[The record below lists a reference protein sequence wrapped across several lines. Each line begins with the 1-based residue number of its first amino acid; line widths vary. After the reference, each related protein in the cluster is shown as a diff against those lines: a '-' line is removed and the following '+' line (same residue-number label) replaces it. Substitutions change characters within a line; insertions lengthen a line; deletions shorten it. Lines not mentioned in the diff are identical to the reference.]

1 MEVLKIKGG
10 RRLSGSLRIQGA
22 KNSALPILAAS
33 ILADGESVIHNC
45 PRLSDV
51 DAAARIL
58 RCLGCSVRREG
69 ESVIV
74 DSSGMNRCCIPD
86 QLMREMRSSVIF
98 LGAILGR
105 CGEAQLSYP
114 GGCELG
120 PRPIDMHIA
129 ALRAMGA
136 EISERDGSIFCR
148 ARKKLSG
155 ARINLVFP
163 SVGAT
168 ENAMLAACC
177 CQGVTVVSNAACE
190 PEITDLQD
198 YLVSLGARITG
209 AGTPV
214 ITVEGPIVRRG
225 AEHTVLPDRIAAAT
239 YMSAAASAGGDIELR
254 SIVPEHVRR
263 VSDVLAAAGCEIK
276 EGKDSIRVISS
287 KPLRAAPTVVTRPY
301 PGFPTDAQPPL
312 MGALLRAEGTSV
324 FVENIFEN
332 RYRHAGELRRM
343 GADIK
348 TEGKVAIVSGVKR
361 LHGCAL
367 EATDLRGGAALAVA
381 ALGAEGASSVSGL
394 RHIDRGYEDM
404 AGELSALGADVC
416 RQAAEDD

>member
-1 MEVLKIKGG
+1 MDVLRIKGG
-10 RRLSGSLRIQGA
+10 RRLSGSLKIQGA

-33 ILADGESVIHNC
+33 ILAGGESVIHNC

-58 RCLGCSVRREG
+58 RYLGCSVRREG

-74 DSSGMNRCCIPD
+74 DSSGMNRCDIPD

-105 CGEAQLSYP
+105 CGEAKLSYP

-136 EISERDGSIFCR
+136 EISEQNGSIFCS
-148 ARKKLSG
+148 AGRKLTG
-155 ARINLVFP
+155 ARINLAGP

-177 CQGVTVVSNAACE
+177 CEGETVISNAACE
-190 PEITDLQD
+190 PEIADLAR
-198 YLVSLGARITG
+198 YLVSLGARIAG

-214 ITVEGPIVRRG
+214 ITAEGPIRLRS

-239 YMSAAASAGGDIELR
+239 YMSAAAAAGGDIELE
-254 SIVPEHVRR
+254 SMEPEHVRR
-263 VSDVLAAAGCEIK
+263 VSEVLAAAGCEIR
-276 EGKDSIRVISS
+276 EGKSSLRVISGA
-287 KPLRAAPTVVTRPY
+287 PLKAAPAVATRPY

-348 TEGKVAIVSGVKR
+348 TEGKVAIVTGVKR
-361 LHGCAL
+361 LHGCEL

-381 ALGAEGASSVSGL
+381 ALSAEGESFISGL

-404 AGELSALGADVC
+404 AGELSALGADAC
-416 RQAAEDD
+416 RQSI

>member
-1 MEVLKIKGG
+1 MDVLRIKGG

-33 ILADGESVIHNC
+33 ILAGGESVIHNC

-58 RCLGCSVRREG
+58 RWLGCSVRREG

-74 DSSGMNRCCIPD
+74 DSSGMNRCDIPD

-105 CGEAQLSYP
+105 CGEARISYP

-136 EISERDGSIFCR
+136 EISERNGSIFCS
-148 ARKKLSG
+148 AGEKLTG
-155 ARINLVFP
+155 ARINLAGP

-177 CQGVTVVSNAACE
+177 CEGETVISNAACE
-190 PEITDLQD
+190 PEIEDLQR
-198 YLVSLGARITG
+198 YLVSLGAKITG

-214 ITVEGPIVRRG
+214 IVAEGPIRLRG

-239 YMSAAASAGGDIELR
+239 YMSAAAAAGGDIELYNMA
-254 SIVPEHVRR
+254 PEHVRR
-263 VSDVLAAAGCEIK
+263 VSEVLEAAGCEIR
-276 EGKDSIRVISS
+276 EGEGSLRVISEGRL
-287 KPLRAAPTVVTRPY
+287 KAAPAVVTRPY

-361 LHGCAL
+361 LHGCEL

-381 ALGAEGASSVSGL
+381 ALCAEGESLISGAS
-394 RHIDRGYEDM
+394 HIDRGYENM
-404 AGELSALGADVC
+404 SGELSALGADAC
-416 RQAAEDD
+416 RLDT